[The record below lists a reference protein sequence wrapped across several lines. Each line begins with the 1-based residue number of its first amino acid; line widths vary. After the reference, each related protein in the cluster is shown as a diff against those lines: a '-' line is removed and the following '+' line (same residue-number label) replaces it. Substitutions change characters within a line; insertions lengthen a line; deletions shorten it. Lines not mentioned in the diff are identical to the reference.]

1 MSILCNKDLGSIFF
15 PYCTEEE
22 GRIKAKGIDLAYYCS
37 LDTLFKILNNKE
49 IWLRNIRCMSDR
61 KEVLFGYKTLKEA
74 LYEDKDRLNRLIGA
88 LSAIDISKRDK
99 WVELFDAAFTDVG
112 NNNLLS
118 QISKY
123 TNIICF
129 TEHDPDNDENGRLD
143 MFNSYGRGNG
153 GCIIIDG
160 PKAVSLNTALSKVI
174 YVKGSNDPSLA
185 SVLEQLIRSIEDNMV
200 FLRNVDYTFIDCY
213 VKNAIIYAMASI
225 KHYGFSYEKEWRL
238 ILNSQAMYNSK
249 NQSDYI
255 INCVPVCLNGV
266 PQMVFKQSLIGHERL
281 LKKVIIENKFEQM
294 EEKFCLEH
302 LLFTKW
308 KLSKDEASKMIVV
321 SNIPIKR

>member
-1 MSILCNKDLGSIFF
+1 MSILCNKDLGNIFF

-37 LDTLFKILNNKE
+37 LDTLFNILSNKE

-61 KEVLFGYKTLKEA
+61 KELLFGYNTLKEA

-88 LSAIDISKRDK
+88 LSAIDISKRVE
-99 WVELFDAAFTDVG
+99 WVQLFDAAFTDVG

-129 TEHDPDNDENGRLD
+129 TEHDSENDENGRLD

-160 PKAVSLNTALSKVI
+160 SKAVSLNTGLSKVI
-174 YVKGSNDPSLA
+174 YVKGSNDPSLV
-185 SVLEQLIRSIEDNMV
+185 SVLEQLIRSIEDNIF

-238 ILNSQAMYNSK
+238 IFNSQAMSNSK

-266 PQMVFKQSLIGHERL
+266 PQMVYKQSLIGQERF

-308 KLSKDEASKMIVV
+308 NLSKDEASKMVV
-321 SNIPIKR
+321 ISNIPIKR